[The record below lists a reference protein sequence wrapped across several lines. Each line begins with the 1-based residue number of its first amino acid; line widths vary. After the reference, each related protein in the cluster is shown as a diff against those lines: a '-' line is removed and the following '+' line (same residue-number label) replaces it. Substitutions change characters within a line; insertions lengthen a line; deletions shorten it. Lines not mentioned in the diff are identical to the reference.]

1 MPELDGIKEQV
12 AYLKLLQGIAVVTFI
27 SLLGWRVSAS
37 EDAARLTVFLAIV
50 EVLLLAIAI
59 IALHRHIEHLIDHIR
74 RL

>member
-50 EVLLLAIAI
+50 GVLLLAIAI